1 MFFRWLKR
9 KPTALDAISFTLR
22 TRDEMQREIR
32 RLEDQRRE
40 LQRQI
45 NEIGRQVIPDWK
57 G

>member
-9 KPTALDAISFTLR
+9 KPTALDAMSFTLR